1 MRVFVS
7 LDGLTYNE
15 VKHSGRLT
23 REESRLQFYQ
33 PGNVPGEI
41 FLESSQV
48 VKYVRL
54 VMIEDQTDPDV
65 DSKPIG
71 VRFLEMVGCPGKDDL
86 ETCAENIPRLS
97 TDGKAYRHIG

>member
-1 MRVFVS
+1 M
-7 LDGLTYNE
+7 
-15 VKHSGRLT
+15 
-23 REESRLQFYQ
+23 
-33 PGNVPGEI
+33 
-41 FLESSQV
+41 
-48 VKYVRL
+48 KYVRL

-86 ETCAENIPRLS
+86 EACTGNFNRLS